1 MRIPTIGRRRRRFR
15 IRGWVIA
22 VAAIAVVLALSL
34 SGLAR
39 FYTDFLWFDSV
50 GLDDVWREL
59 LLARIVP
66 AAVFTVIFFAMMFAT
81 LTIADRLAPSVP
93 TMGPEDEF
101 FERYQQVMGRFA
113 GRIRAAVALVLA
125 LLAGASASGQWNEW
139 ILFRNSV
146 SFGIKD
152 PQFGKDIGFYV
163 FRLPFISFVVDWF
176 FAALLIV
183 LIATVI
189 AHYFN
194 GGIRLQSPHQRVTP
208 QVKAHLSVILALMA
222 LVKAVGYYFSR
233 FEFNFS
239 TRGVVDGASYT
250 DVNAQLP
257 ALTLLTV
264 IAVIAAGLFIW
275 NIFRR
280 GWVLPIIA
288 VGLWALI
295 SVVVGTLYPAFVQNF
310 RVNPDELAKERKYIR
325 RNIKATRAA
334 FNLDNDSVTVKQF
347 DYGTDLTLGDLQ
359 ENSET
364 IGNARLWDPA
374 QLLANIRSFQQLDTF
389 YQFGDADVDRY
400 TIDGATRQVLV
411 SARELNRENLPSQS
425 WVSRNLE
432 YTHGYGLTVSPSN
445 DAVRG
450 GQPAYLLSE
459 IPPEAD
465 AAVFDLERPQIY
477 YSENLTGFSLV
488 DAKQREFDFPRD
500 GRDNAT
506 NRYEGRGGVK
516 LSNWFRRSAFA
527 LRFTDYN
534 LLISGQITPK
544 TKLLYLRDIRERV
557 KKAAPFL
564 SYDNDPYPVILDGR
578 VTWVLDGYTTTDRY
592 PYSQATGGGGAGAD
606 FNYLRNPVKVA
617 VDAYDGSMT
626 MYVIDESDPII
637 RAYRKAFPKLFTDG
651 DEMPAGLREHLRYPE
666 DLFAVQTNVYAA
678 YHMTDP
684 TTFFN
689 KTDLWEVSPDPGSG
703 EVGFTDSGAVATT
716 ETTAPEAAR
725 STSARMEPI
734 YLQIRLPGEEQEE
747 FLILRPFVPVSRN
760 NALTQLSSF
769 MVAKSDPDSYGELES
784 FVMPAGR
791 SVFGPSQVDSQINT
805 TDEISERFSLLGR
818 TGSKVIQGSMQLI
831 PVGDSI
837 LYIRPIY
844 VQAQSGSQLPSYRF
858 VIVFYD
864 ETAKLGTTL
873 RGALAQFPEF
883 NGIAPDDEIVETPGG
898 PDEPAEPGAPD
909 EPSTPDDATKT
920 VDELVTQANQKFAQ
934 AQEALDANQLGDYQR
949 LMEEVGELLA
959 KASQAAASDA
969 SGASTAPSSTTST
982 TRAAA
987 DRAQQQAIRIR

>member
-1 MRIPTIGRRRRRFR
+1 MIL
-15 IRGWVIA
+15 
-22 VAAIAVVLALSL
+22 VVLALSL

-50 GLDDVWREL
+50 GLGDVWREL
-59 LLARIVP
+59 LLARLVP
-66 AAVFTVIFFAMMFAT
+66 LAVFTAAFFAMMFAS
-81 LTIADRLAPSVP
+81 LTIADRLAPRAPS
-93 TMGPEDEF
+93 MGPEDEF
-101 FERYQQVMGRFA
+101 FERYQQIMGRFA

-146 SFGIKD
+146 DFGIKD

-163 FRLPFISFVVDWF
+163 FELPFISFVIDWF
-176 FAALLIV
+176 FAALLII
-183 LIATVI
+183 LIATVV

-208 QVKAHLSVILALMA
+208 QVKAHLSVILGLMA

-233 FEFNFS
+233 FELNFS
-239 TRGVVDGASYT
+239 SRGVVDGASYT

-295 SVVVGTLYPAFVQNF
+295 SLVVGTLYPAFVQSF

-325 RNIKATRAA
+325 RNISATRAA
-334 FNLDNDSVTVKQF
+334 FNLDAENISVEQF
-347 DYGTDLTLGDLQ
+347 DYTNNLTLADLQ
-359 ENSET
+359 ENSVT
-364 IGNARLWDPA
+364 IGNARLWDPT
-374 QLLANIRSFQQLDTF
+374 QLLANIRSFQQLATF

-400 TIDGATRQVLV
+400 EIDGATRQVLV
-411 SARELNRENLPSQS
+411 SARELDRENLPSQT

-450 GQPAYLLSE
+450 GQPAYLLDD
-459 IPPEAD
+459 IPPQNEAP
-465 AAVFDLERPQIY
+465 VLDLDRPEIY
-477 YSENLTGFSLV
+477 YSENLGGFSLV
-488 DAKQREFDFPRD
+488 DAKQDEFNFPRE

-506 NRYEGRGGVK
+506 NRYEGTGGVK
-516 LSNWFRRSAFA
+516 MSSLLRRGAFA

-534 LLISGQITPK
+534 ILISDQITDQ
-544 TKLLYLRDIRERV
+544 TKVLYLRDIRQRV

-564 SYDNDPYPVILDGR
+564 NYDDDPYPVILDGR
-578 VTWVLDGYTTTDRY
+578 VTWVLDGYTTTSRY
-592 PYSQATGGGGAGAD
+592 PYSESTSGGGAGSG
-606 FNYLRNPVKVA
+606 FNYIRNPVKVA
-617 VDAYDGSMT
+617 IDAYDGSII
-626 MYVIDESDPII
+626 MYVIDEDDPII
-637 RAYRKAFPKLFTDG
+637 RAYRKAFPQLFTDG
-651 DEMPAGLREHLRYPE
+651 DDMPEGLRAHLRYPE
-666 DLFAVQTNVYAA
+666 DLFTVQTDVYAA

-684 TTFFN
+684 NTFFN
-689 KTDLWEVSPDPGSG
+689 KSDLWAVSPDPGSG
-703 EVGFTDSGAVATT
+703 AVGVSEAGVLATT
-716 ETTAPEAAR
+716 STSSPEAAR

-747 FLILRPFVPVSRN
+747 FLILRPYVPVSRD

-769 MVAKSDPDSYGELES
+769 MVAKSDPGSYGELTS

-805 TDEISERFSLLGR
+805 TQEISEQFTLLGR
-818 TGSKVIQGSMQLI
+818 TGSTVIQGSMQLI
-831 PVGDSI
+831 PVEDSI

-858 VIVFYD
+858 VIVFYN
-864 ETAKLGTTL
+864 ETAKLGSTL
-873 RGALAQFPEF
+873 RGALDQFPEF
-883 NGIAPDDEIVETPGG
+883 AGIAPRDEVTEAPNAPADDTPTEETPG
-898 PDEPAEPGAPD
+898 EA
-909 EPSTPDDATKT
+909 KT
-920 VDELVTQANQKFAQ
+920 VQELVTEANAKFTEAQ
-934 AQEALDANQLGDYQR
+934 TALDDNELGRYQE
-949 LMEEVGELLA
+949 LIEEVGALLA
-959 KASQAAASDA
+959 EAQGATSGSDSSTATTTTTAPNPQEQAAAR
-969 SGASTAPSSTTST
+969 P
-982 TRAAA
+982 
-987 DRAQQQAIRIR
+987 